1 MGRLDTSGR
10 RTRAPRGQ
18 GDKLRDEILRATEK
32 LLVETGDEAA
42 VSMRAI
48 ADAVGITPPAIY
60 MHFADKDEL
69 IFAVCNARWA
79 EFNEALDRA
88 GDLSDDPVE
97 SLRQR
102 GRAYIKFGM
111 ENPEHYRLL
120 MMTKTDDPHEDIA
133 DLQKQ
138 GAVAFQHL
146 IGAVSRCIDSGAFRE
161 MDPYVTSIVVW
172 AAVHGFTSLLVT
184 APNFPWPDL
193 EETIDALLD
202 SHLKG
207 FAAG

>member
-1 MGRLDTSGR
+1 MATDTVERRGRAR
-10 RTRAPRGQ
+10 RGH
-18 GDKLRDEILRATEK
+18 GDELRDEILRAAET
-32 LLVETGDEAA
+32 LLVESGDERA

-48 ADAVGITPPAIY
+48 AAAVGCTPPSLY
-60 MHFADKDEL
+60 LHFADKDEL
-69 IFAVCNARWA
+69 ILAICNARWA
-79 EFNEALDRA
+79 EFNEMLDRG
-88 GDLSDDPVE
+88 GDISDDPVE
-97 SLRQR
+97 SLRER

-120 MMTKTDDPHEDIA
+120 MMTKTDDPLEDIA

-146 IGAVSRCIDSGAFRE
+146 IGAVSRCIESGAFRS
-161 MDPYVTSIVVW
+161 MDPYMAAIVVW
-172 AAVHGFTSLLVT
+172 AALHGFTSLFVT

-193 EETIDALLD
+193 DETIEALLD